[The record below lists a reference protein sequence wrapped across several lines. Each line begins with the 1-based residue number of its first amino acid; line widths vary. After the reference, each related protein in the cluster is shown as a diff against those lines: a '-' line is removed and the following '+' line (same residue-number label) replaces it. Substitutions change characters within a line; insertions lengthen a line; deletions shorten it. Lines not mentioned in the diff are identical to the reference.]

1 MLDLREIIKGNKED
15 YVIVMLG
22 DTSPVIQTEEGTVI
36 FKDNDFKKSVDNG
49 AWKNSFLEENH
60 NSFYATQ
67 GLFNKMSDKEK
78 QEIKNKYSIGEPVY
92 TFENIDGF
100 IDLSGKKIQPK
111 KLNDNNVFYGVFKL
125 NDNGKEAIA
134 KNRGKK
140 IKTSSYFTY
149 STDEGEEARNHGATN
164 DNVVIGKDI
173 QPISISLLTNGKEP
187 NIKIKEDYCR
197 GVSLNEKKNIDK
209 YIFLLSSYIDINMSD
224 ENIIKEEI
232 DGKALFEK
240 LEVLQRGHE
249 EIKEA
254 LKSLSEALAKSVNQ
268 AKDEEVKEDIENS
281 KNEETKEETKNAKNE
296 ETKEE
301 VENSKNEE
309 VKEETKEEVDNSKNS
324 KNSVNCERKV
334 FSYSISENGKWF

>member
-1 MLDLREIIKGNKED
+1 MLDLRDIIKGNKED

-22 DTSPVIQTEEGTVI
+22 DTSPVIQTDEGTVV

-49 AWKNSFLEENH
+49 DWKNSFLEENH

-67 GLFNKMSDKEK
+67 GLLNKMSDQKK

-100 IDLSGKKIQPK
+100 IDLSGKEIQPQ

-125 NDNGKEAIA
+125 NDKGKEAIA

-149 STDEGEEARNHGATN
+149 SSDEGEEAKNHGATN

-173 QPISISLLTNGKEP
+173 KPIAISLLTNGKEP

-197 GVSLNEKKNIDK
+197 GISLNEKKNLDK
-209 YIFLLSSYIDINMSD
+209 YIFLFFTTNDMNMSD
-224 ENIIKEEI
+224 ENIVKEEI
-232 DGKALFEK
+232 DGKVLFEK

-249 EIKEA
+249 EIKEM
-254 LKSLSEALAKSVNQ
+254 LKSLGEALTNSVNQ
-268 AKDEEVKEDIENS
+268 AKNEEIKKEIENS
-281 KNEETKEETKNAKNE
+281 KNEDTKETCENAKNE

-301 VENSKNEE
+301 VKNSKNEE
-309 VKEETKEEVDNSKNS
+309 VKEEIKEETENSKNS
-324 KNSVNCERKV
+324 KNSVNCKRKV